1 MVRQDTAETA
11 APRSAGPPAGRPA
24 TDLGPPS
31 CHGRRSYARRVQ
43 PTATLDRQIWSLAG
57 PAALT
62 LLAQPLYLLADTA
75 IVARV
80 GTGALASLAVAATV
94 LLFATGVLV
103 FLTFGTA
110 ATVARALGAGD
121 RAEADA
127 LSVQSLWLAAMVGV
141 AVAVLL
147 VLAGGPVLDA
157 VAGDAAVARGART
170 YVGIAVLGVPATCVA
185 MAGTGALRGHLDTRT
200 PLLVTVVSNSLNVA
214 LDLWLVIG
222 LGRGLAG
229 SATGTVV
236 AQWVAAAWFAAATLR
251 RTGDVGLRPDPLRL
265 RRLAVVGRDLFV
277 RTVALRA
284 ALTLS
289 TVLAARRGA
298 VALAAYQVAFQ
309 WFTLSAYLLDALEA
323 AAQSLVGRALGAR
336 DPAGARAVARRV
348 VAWSVGW
355 GVAIGAV
362 TVLARWPIAGWFG
375 DDEVVAAVASSLV
388 WVGAIQPVCGPAYA
402 LDGVLVGA
410 GDQRYL
416 ARAMV
421 VSLAVIAVL
430 GLATTWAGTGLWGLW
445 LSVAAFMASRA
456 AVLGWRIRSG
466 RWARPDPVPAAG

>member
-1 MVRQDTAETA
+1 VEPTA
-11 APRSAGPPAGRPA
+11 A
-24 TDLGPPS
+24 
-31 CHGRRSYARRVQ
+31 
-43 PTATLDRQIWSLAG
+43 LDRRIWSLAG

-80 GTGALASLAVAATV
+80 GPGALGSLAVAATV

-110 ATVARALGAGD
+110 ATVARELGAGD
-121 RAEADA
+121 LAEADA
-127 LSVQSLWLAAMVGV
+127 LSVQSLWLAGMVGF
-141 AVAVLL
+141 AVAGLL
-147 VLAGGPVLDA
+147 AVGGGPVVDA
-157 VAGDAAVARGART
+157 VPGDGCVAQGART
-170 YVGIAVLGVPATCVA
+170 YLGIAVLGVPATCLA

-200 PLLVTVVSNSLNVA
+200 PLAVTIAANTLNVV

-222 LGRGLAG
+222 LERGLAG

-236 AQWVAAAWFAAATLR
+236 AQWAAAGWFTVATLR
-251 RTGDVGLRPDPLRL
+251 RSGGADRRLDPLRL

-323 AAQSLVGRALGAR
+323 AAQSLVGRALGGGA
-336 DPAGARAVARRV
+336 PAEARAVARRV
-348 VAWSVGW
+348 LAWSVAW
-355 GVAIGAV
+355 GVAIGVV
-362 TVLARWPIAGWFG
+362 TVAARWPIARFLG
-375 DDEVVAAVASSLV
+375 DDPAVAAAAASSLL
-388 WVGAIQPVCGPAYA
+388 WVGAIQPVSGPAYA

-430 GLATTWAGTGLWGLW
+430 GPLTTWAGTGLWGLW
-445 LSVAAFMASRA
+445 LSIAAFMASRA
-456 AVLGWRIRSG
+456 IVLGLRLRSG
-466 RWARPDPVPAAG
+466 RWALVGSLAPGD